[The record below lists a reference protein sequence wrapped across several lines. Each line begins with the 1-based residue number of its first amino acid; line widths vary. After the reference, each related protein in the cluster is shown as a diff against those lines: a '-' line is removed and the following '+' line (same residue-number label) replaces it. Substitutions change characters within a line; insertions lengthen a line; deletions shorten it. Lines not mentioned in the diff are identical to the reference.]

1 MSCWSS
7 DESLRC
13 CWNPSERCWSYRVYS
28 NSVLNSKTPPSST
41 SSISL
46 SCQIETGRR
55 TLTNSITRV
64 QQTRNL
70 EFVILSVIF
79 EGSKHLEQGNQ
90 DVKSGHRF
98 LRTCCDS
105 AIFLGV
111 FCGQRNQ
118 KTMGFNRFVGVQAQP
133 YPNDNSLA
141 RTYSRWPS
149 FPKPSNYAKPAEN
162 LGTISRN
169 ALSLVS
175 LLMEADFPI
184 FP

>member
-1 MSCWSS
+1 MLKFWWKFKMLLKPFW
-7 DESLRC
+7 E
-13 CWNPSERCWSYRVYS
+13 
-28 NSVLNSKTPPSST
+28 VLELSRLFQLSFELQNTAIQHLLNLIVLPGLATQIET
-41 SSISL
+41 SW
-46 SCQIETGRR
+46 IETGRW

-98 LRTCCDS
+98 LRTCCDF

-133 YPNDNSLA
+133 YPSDNSFA
-141 RTYSRWPS
+141 RT
-149 FPKPSNYAKPAEN
+149 
-162 LGTISRN
+162 
-169 ALSLVS
+169 
-175 LLMEADFPI
+175 
-184 FP
+184 